1 MNGQAIHRV
10 ETTVS
15 YPSIL
20 GEIMSEF
27 AQGAGL
33 IGLLVGLGLMAT
45 CVRQK
50 GKEKETV
57 TLEFYEDK

>member
-1 MNGQAIHRV
+1 
-10 ETTVS
+10 
-15 YPSIL
+15 
-20 GEIMSEF
+20 MSEF

-57 TLEFYEDK
+57 TVEFYEDK